1 MRFVDFKIK
10 NFKGIKQLT
19 INFDNIPEPK
29 IYTLV
34 GLNESGKTSILEA
47 IDFFG
52 NGQDVKDVHLLIPK
66 SKISNFNDDISVK
79 ATISL
84 DDVDINQI
92 KDYAFDNLNFGIT
105 NDDFATIS
113 ITKKLS
119 FKDSKFDGINDLW
132 SIELVGKEKGNRK
145 KPRKLEDEDALW
157 SGIVKYIKTEMIPRI
172 IYYPNFL
179 FDIPE
184 KIYLEKQPNE
194 GTEQPFY
201 RNILQDVLDS
211 LNNNLDLNRHIVDR
225 LKSSDELD
233 KEALDATIERM
244 SGKMTSV
251 IFKAWQEIFK
261 RDIHKEISLN
271 TGNDGGKPFIEI
283 KIKEGIEKYQVKE
296 RSLGFR
302 WFFTFLLFTEFRKN
316 RSDDPGETLFLL
328 DEPAYNLHSTAQK
341 ILLTNFEK
349 LATNSRLIYTTHSH
363 HLINPMWLS
372 GTYIVENKALNYE
385 DDSDFDRSKTDVDAT
400 LYKNFVA
407 ASPDKK
413 TYFQPILDSLE
424 YQPSLLELVPDITV
438 FEGKN
443 DYYTFKY
450 INDVLMSGK
459 YSDLH
464 IYPGQGASSHNKI
477 LSLYIAWGR
486 NIIVMLDGDK
496 PGKKE
501 KKNYEKRFGPI
512 VDDKIFTLE
521 DVDPSLKN
529 TKTEDIFTSD
539 EKIAIIQTLFGDENS
554 YSKSKFNT
562 AIEHL
567 YISKTS
573 VELSEDTAQKF
584 NKIFEFIKSK
594 QER

>member
-19 INFDNIPEPK
+19 INFDTIPGPK

-52 NGQDVKDVHLLIPK
+52 SEHDTKDIHLLIPK
-66 SKISNFNDDISVK
+66 SKISNFNDEISVE

-84 DDVDINQI
+84 DDADITQI
-92 KDYAFDNLNFGIT
+92 KDYTSDNLHFVISN
-105 NDDFATIS
+105 NDFSTIS
-113 ITKKLS
+113 VTKKLS
-119 FKDSKFDGINDLW
+119 FKDSKFDGLDYLW
-132 SIELVGKEKGNRK
+132 SIELFGKEKGSRK
-145 KPRKLEDEDALW
+145 KPRKLEDEIALQND
-157 SGIVKYIKTEMIPRI
+157 IVRYIKNEMIPRI

-194 GTEQPFY
+194 GTEQSVY
-201 RNILQDVLDS
+201 RSILQDVLDS
-211 LNNNLDLNRHIVDR
+211 LNDGLDLKRHIIDR
-225 LKSSDELD
+225 MRSSDESD
-233 KEALDATIERM
+233 KQALDATIVKM

-261 RDIHKEISLN
+261 RNIQKEISLN
-271 TGNDGGKPFIEI
+271 VENDGRKLFMEI
-283 KIKEGIEKYQVKE
+283 KVKEGTEKYQVKE

-302 WFFTFLLFTEFRKN
+302 WFFTFLLFTEFRRN

-341 ILLTNFEK
+341 ILLTDFEK
-349 LATNSRLIYTTHSH
+349 LTTNSKLIYTTHSH

-372 GTYIVENKALNYE
+372 GTYIVENKALNYD
-385 DDSDFDRSKTDVDAT
+385 DDSDFDSSKTDVDAT

-407 ASPDKK
+407 VSPDKK

-450 INDVLMSGK
+450 INDVLMRGK

-486 NIIVMLDGDK
+486 NIIVMLDGDN

-539 EKIAIIQTLFGDENS
+539 EKIATIQTLFTDENS

-562 AIEHL
+562 AIENL

-573 VELSEDTAQKF
+573 VELSEDTTQKF
-584 NKIFEFIKSK
+584 NKIFEFIKAK

>member
-1 MRFVDFKIK
+1 ME
-10 NFKGIKQLT
+10 GI
-19 INFDNIPEPK
+19 
-29 IYTLV
+29 
-34 GLNESGKTSILEA
+34 
-47 IDFFG
+47 
-52 NGQDVKDVHLLIPK
+52 HLLIPK
-66 SKISNFNDDISVK
+66 SKISNFTDEISVE

-84 DDVDINQI
+84 DDADVNQI
-92 KDYAFDNLNFGIT
+92 KDYALNNLNFDIS
-105 NDDFATIS
+105 NSDFPTIS
-113 ITKKLS
+113 VTKKLS
-119 FKDSKFDGINDLW
+119 FKDSKFDRITYLW
-132 SIELVGKEKGNRK
+132 SIEIVGKEKGRRK
-145 KPRKLEDEDALW
+145 KPRKLEDGDALR
-157 SGIVKYIKTEMIPRI
+157 SEIVEYIKTKMIPRI

-184 KIYLEKQPNE
+184 KIYLEHQPNE

-211 LNNNLDLNRHIVDR
+211 LNNDLDLNRHIVDR
-225 LKSSDELD
+225 LRSSDELG

-261 RDIHKEISLN
+261 RDIYKEISLN
-271 TGNDGGKPFIEI
+271 TGNGDGKPFMEI
-283 KIKEGIEKYQVKE
+283 KIKDGIEKYQVKE

-372 GTYIVENKALNYE
+372 GTYIVENKALNYD

-438 FEGKN
+438 FEGKY

-464 IYPGQGASSHNKI
+464 IYPGQGASSHNEI

-539 EKIAIIQTLFGDENS
+539 EKIVIIQTLFTDENS

-562 AIEHL
+562 AIENL

-573 VELSEDTAQKF
+573 VELSEDTTQQF
-584 NKIFEFIKSK
+584 NKIFEFIKAK

>member
-1 MRFVDFKIK
+1 MRFVDFKIR

-19 INFDNIPEPK
+19 ITFDNIPEPK
-29 IYTLV
+29 ISTLV

-52 NGQDVKDVHLLIPK
+52 KKHDEKDVHLLIPK
-66 SKISNFNDDISVK
+66 SKISNFNDEISVK

-84 DDVDINQI
+84 DDADIKQI
-92 KDYAFDNLNFGIT
+92 KNYAFDNLDFEIT
-105 NDDFATIS
+105 NDAFSTIS

-119 FKDSKFDGINDLW
+119 FKDSTFDGITNSC
-132 SIELVGKEKGNRK
+132 SIELFGKEKGSRK
-145 KPRKLEDEDALW
+145 KPRKLEDGAVLRSE
-157 SGIVKYIKTEMIPRI
+157 IVKYIKTEMVPRI

-179 FDIPE
+179 FDTPE
-184 KIYLEKQPNE
+184 KIYLEQQPNE

-201 RNILQDVLDS
+201 RNILQDVLDF
-211 LNNNLDLNRHIVDR
+211 LNNGLDLNRHIVDR
-225 LKSSDELD
+225 LKSSDELG
-233 KEALDATIERM
+233 KEALDATIEKM
-244 SGKMTSV
+244 GGKMTSV

-261 RDIHKEISLN
+261 QDIHKEISIN
-271 TGNDGGKPFIEI
+271 TENDGGKLFMEI
-283 KIKEGIEKYQVKE
+283 RVKEGTEKYQVKE

-349 LATNSRLIYTTHSH
+349 LAINSRLIYTTHSH

-385 DDSDFDRSKTDVDAT
+385 DDSDFDNSKTDIDAT

-464 IYPGQGASSHNKI
+464 IYPGQGASSHNEI

-521 DVDPSLKN
+521 DVGISLAN

-539 EKIAIIQTLFGDENS
+539 EKIAIIQTLFTDETS
-554 YSKSKFNT
+554 YKKSKFNT
-562 AIEHL
+562 AIENL

-573 VELSEDTAQKF
+573 VELSDDTLQKF
-584 NKIFEFIKSK
+584 NKIFEFIKAK

>member
-1 MRFVDFKIK
+1 MRFVDFKIE
-10 NFKGIKQLT
+10 NFRGIKQLT
-19 INFDNIPEPK
+19 INFDTIPEPE

-52 NGQDVKDVHLLIPK
+52 AEHDMKYVHLLIPK
-66 SKISNFNDDISVK
+66 SKISNFNDEISVK

-84 DDVDINQI
+84 DDADINQI
-92 KDYAFDNLNFGIT
+92 KNYAFDNLNFEIT
-105 NDDFATIS
+105 NDAFSTIS

-119 FKDSKFDGINDLW
+119 FKDSKFDRMTYLW
-132 SIELVGKEKGNRK
+132 SIEIVGKEKRSRK
-145 KPRKLEDEDALW
+145 KPHKVESEDALW
-157 SGIVKYIKTEMIPRI
+157 GGIVDYIKTEMVPRI

-179 FDIPE
+179 FDTPE
-184 KIYLEKQPNE
+184 KIYLEQQPNE

-211 LNNNLDLNRHIVDR
+211 LNTDLDLNRHIVDR
-225 LKSSDELD
+225 LRSSDELG

-261 RDIHKEISLN
+261 QDIHKEISIN
-271 TGNDGGKPFIEI
+271 TENDGGKLFMEI
-283 KIKEGIEKYQVKE
+283 RVKEGTEKYQVKE

-385 DDSDFDRSKTDVDAT
+385 DDSDFDNSKTDIDAT

-413 TYFQPILDSLE
+413 TYFQPILDSLD

-464 IYPGQGASSHNKI
+464 IYPGQGASSHSEI

-496 PGKKE
+496 PGKRE

-512 VDDKIFTLE
+512 VDEKIFTLE
-521 DVDPSLKN
+521 DVDPSLKH

-539 EKIAIIQTLFGDENS
+539 EKIAIIQTLFEDENS

-562 AIEHL
+562 SIEHL